1 MLSLC
6 ILYVGLVIISV
17 ALTPSPGQN
26 FLLVWTSQVDQTGWL
41 ALSLRG
47 FLSVSWCQ
55 DYRVCHNDWLLL
67 LLFQGLNS
75 GPHGC
80 EAISR
85 AQEFLTKIKC
95 SSRTSYLLCFL
106 SLICALNPTLRLYE
120 PFSSSIVEGFLT
132 LRNLILLETYNSFKD
147 VSSL

>member
-1 MLSLC
+1 MHSVCWLS
-6 ILYVGLVIISV
+6 YHFSSPDPPPPDRISYWSGPLR
-17 ALTPSPGQN
+17 LTRLGGWHWASGVFCLSPGARITGCATMTG
-26 FLLVWTSQVDQTGWL
+26 FYCCCSRDWIQVLMVVRQ
-41 ALSLRG
+41 S
-47 FLSVSWCQ
+47 
-55 DYRVCHNDWLLL
+55 
-67 LLFQGLNS
+67 
-75 GPHGC
+75 P
-80 EAISR
+80 R

-147 VSSL
+147 VFSL